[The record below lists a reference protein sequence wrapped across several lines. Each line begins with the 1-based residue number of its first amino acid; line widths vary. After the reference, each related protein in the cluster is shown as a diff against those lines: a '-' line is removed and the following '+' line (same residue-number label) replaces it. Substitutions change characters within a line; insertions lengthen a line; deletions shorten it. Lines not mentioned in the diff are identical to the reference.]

1 MSMAGFFRWTFAA
14 LLLVLPAGAL
24 AQLPRVQ
31 TEAEA
36 LAQDAGEYAK
46 AQGVSL
52 EEAMRRLRA
61 QQESVAATDRIQQRF
76 KDRLAGL
83 VIEHRPEYRIVVLL
97 TGDEPVADEVIAAG
111 GMQVPVV
118 FRTGARATRDEI
130 VEAMK
135 RRQAAIRA
143 AFPNLSGM
151 GPDQR
156 TGELVV
162 MVRESAA
169 ARYGTDAMRAKLE
182 EITGV
187 PVRLRLID
195 RDDVN
200 SDIEGG
206 ARVVGVDP
214 ANGKRYAC
222 TTGFV
227 VTDGAQTGVVT
238 AAHCPDTLTYLDP
251 GGGEIPLAFGGQWG
265 WSYQDVQLHVSE
277 RAQKPLFYADTAK
290 KTVRE
295 VATWRNR
302 VSVRPGDI
310 VCRRGETT
318 GYSCSEVELVDY
330 APPGD
335 LCGGPCAPTWVSVT
349 GPSCKAGD
357 SGGPVFSRTVAFGI
371 VKGGNYN
378 RDGSCNYYYFMST
391 DYLPAGWTLLHR

>member
-1 MSMAGFFRWTFAA
+1 MAGFFRWTFAA